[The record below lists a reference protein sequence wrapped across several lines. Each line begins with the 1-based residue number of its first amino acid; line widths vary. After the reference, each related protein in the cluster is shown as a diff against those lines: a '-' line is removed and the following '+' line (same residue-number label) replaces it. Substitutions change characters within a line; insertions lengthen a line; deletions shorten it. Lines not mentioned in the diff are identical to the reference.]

1 MKPALTSL
9 ATILVAAVSLA
20 ITSCSSTGFHASKH
34 DAFAQRSDYQKTMET
49 FKDDDVYS
57 RATQQNTKVRINLTT
72 QRAQLLVGE
81 DDEVAIDCPCTTGKS
96 GKRTPAGTFKI
107 MEKIV
112 TKRSTIFGSLYRNGT
127 KVYGGDRR
135 KYRGRYDRYVGAPL
149 PYWMRLTGDGI
160 GMHYSRGVKRYPAS
174 NGCIRMPQPAV
185 KQVFAK
191 VRRGTPVYV
200 VR

>member
-1 MKPALTSL
+1 MKAFIFSLLGAALFVL
-9 ATILVAAVSLA
+9 G
-20 ITSCSSTGFHASKH
+20 TSCSSLSLSSGHE
-34 DAFAQRSDYQKTMET
+34 AFQARSDYRQTMET
-49 FKDDDVYS
+49 FTDEAALAKANPS
-57 RATQQNTKVRINLTT
+57 NTRVRINLTT

-81 DDEVAIDCPCTTGKS
+81 TGEVAIDCPCTTGKA
-96 GKRTPAGTFKI
+96 GKRTPAGNFRI

-112 TKRSTIFGSLYRNGT
+112 TKRSNIFGRLYRNG
-127 KVYGGDRR
+127 KQVYGGDRR
-135 KYRGRYDRYVGAPL
+135 KYNGRYDRYVGSPL

-185 KQVFAK
+185 KQIFGK
-191 VRRGTPVYV
+191 VRKGTRVEV